1 MTTLVEVTVNDI
13 IKPEIRQPLTE
24 VRVVELAD
32 SIDRL
37 GLLQPLVVV
46 PWQRRFRLVAGR
58 HRLEALTRLDW
69 KTVPCVVLDL
79 DSVQQELAEVDENL
93 IRRSLNYLDRA
104 ELLARRVELLDALG
118 HQRRGRPRK
127 AAPGAGYS
135 TTVTARTSCLSPRSV
150 RLACQ
155 IVAGLPQEVRDQVR
169 GTKAAESSKQL
180 VALASAARRRT
191 TRRGPPS

>member
-1 MTTLVEVTVNDI
+1 MTTLVELPIHDI

-58 HRLEALTRLDW
+58 HRLEAVTRLQW
-69 KTVPCVVLDL
+69 PTVPCVVLNL
-79 DSVQQELAEVDENL
+79 DSVQRELAEVDENL

-104 ELLARRVELLDALG
+104 ELLARRVELLNALG

-135 TTVTARTSCLSPRSV
+135 TTLPSLASGFVGGFVTGDIDRVAVRTARTRLRAERKA
-150 RLACQ
+150 RLA
-155 IVAGLPQEVRDQVR
+155 AGTLL
-169 GTKAAESSKQL
+169 S
-180 VALASAARRRT
+180 
-191 TRRGPPS
+191 